1 MRDPRTGA
9 VYHLQY
15 DPPNAAD
22 APLVNGR
29 LERVTDPTHEEAQM
43 VRLAAAAVQRAL
55 CVNLWAYRM
64 RLRCRLTRV
73 RVGVYCCCCY
83 Y

>member
-1 MRDPRTGA
+1 MRCGRLGSVRDPSTGA

-43 VRLAAAAVQRAL
+43 VIAFSRSSRAT
-55 CVNLWAYRM
+55 CPHSV
-64 RLRCRLTRV
+64 
-73 RVGVYCCCCY
+73 
-83 Y
+83 

>member
-1 MRDPRTGA
+1 MRDPSTGA

-43 VRLAAAAVQRAL
+43 VRPQQPFAAALFIVLQ
-55 CVNLWAYRM
+55 
-64 RLRCRLTRV
+64 
-73 RVGVYCCCCY
+73 
-83 Y
+83 